1 MSEFISEGSILS
13 FKQEGY
19 YVFKGI
25 IPKPHRI
32 ARSIIK
38 EVKQIVFKTE
48 EDKEVVTKLEE
59 GDKDPLLL
67 LTDNKL
73 REEYLSNPK
82 SIWYGDNIRTPK
94 IAKSTG
100 MTNLFFNNQVR
111 DKVLFNQDLY
121 NIVSSLYASL
131 TGKEED
137 CIYLYGPERVCVK
150 PQGSTHMP
158 KHIDC
163 DITCYKENSEIKTSS
178 QTHPLSMFRIQTI
191 TCLQIDTEEKNNGRT
206 DLLSGY
212 NNYFLLGAYFFR
224 KIIPRPKQ
232 EFGHFFTPVVVEQV
246 FSKHLNSFLEHVDS
260 LYDKKNKLLPR
271 ENTPY
276 SKERSTYERIYN
288 SLPRKKIKIEW
299 VQPVVEPGDVLCFD
313 QRLPHR
319 NTKNDSSVARVVC
332 FASLYPKSYQG
343 KGDLDIYKTFKG
355 KKYKSREYN
364 DGSLEREA
372 FEDMW
377 GERCNFELTPHIK
390 KILSID

>member
-1 MSEFISEGSILS
+1 MSTFISEESILS
-13 FKQEGY
+13 FKQKGY
-19 YVFKGI
+19 YIFKSV

-38 EVKQIVFKTE
+38 EVKEIVFNR
-48 EDKEVVTKLEE
+48 EDEKEVVAKLEE
-59 GDKDPLLL
+59 EGKDPLLL

-73 REEYLSNPK
+73 REEYLTNPK
-82 SIWYGDNIRTPK
+82 SIWYNDNIRTPK

-100 MTNLFFNNQVR
+100 MANLFFNNQVR
-111 DKVLFNQDLY
+111 DKVLFNEDLY
-121 NIVSSLYASL
+121 NIVSTLYSVL
-131 TGKEED
+131 SGKEED

-163 DITCYKENSEIKTSS
+163 DITCYKENTDLKHSP
-178 QTHPLSMFRIQTI
+178 QTHPLSMFRVQTI

-224 KIIPRPKQ
+224 KIIPKPK
-232 EFGHFFTPVVVEQV
+232 EEVGHRFTPVVVQEI
-246 FSKHLNSFLEHVDS
+246 FSKHLDSFLEHIND
-260 LYDKKNKLLPR
+260 LYDKKGKLLPK
-271 ENTPY
+271 EDTPY

-288 SLPRKKIKIEW
+288 SLPKKKIKIEW
-299 VQPVVEPGDVLCFD
+299 IQPVVEPGDVLCFD

-319 NTKNDSSVARVVC
+319 NTKNDSPISRVVC
-332 FASLYPKSYQG
+332 FASFYPKSYWQE
-343 KGDLDIYKTFKG
+343 GDLDIYRTFRG

-364 DGSLEREA
+364 DGSMEREA
-372 FEDMW
+372 YENVW
-377 GERCNFELTPHIK
+377 EERCNFQLTPHIR
-390 KILSID
+390 KILAVE